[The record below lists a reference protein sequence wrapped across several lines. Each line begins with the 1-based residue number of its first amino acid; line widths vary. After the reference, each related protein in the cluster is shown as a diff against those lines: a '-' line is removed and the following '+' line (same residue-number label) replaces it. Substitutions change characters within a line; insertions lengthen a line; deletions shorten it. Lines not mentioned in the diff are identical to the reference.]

1 MPSSKEFLNIVLNK
15 LDSLDNI
22 NYKQMMGEYII
33 YYNKKIT
40 AYVCDNHLFIKA
52 TDKAKT
58 LINDYILK
66 PPYENAKDMI
76 FIEDINKYD
85 DDFFEYLFKEIYDE
99 LPSIKKKAKK

>member
-1 MPSSKEFLNIVLNK
+1 MPSSKDFLNIVLNK
-15 LDSLDNI
+15 LESLDDI

-40 AYVCDNHLFIKA
+40 AYVCDNHLFIKP
-52 TDKAKT
+52 TE
-58 LINDYILK
+58 DYILK

-85 DDFFEYLFKEIYDE
+85 NDFFGYLFKEIYDE

>member
-15 LDSLDNI
+15 LDSLEGI

-40 AYVCDNHLFIKA
+40 AYVCDNHLFIKP

-58 LINDYILK
+58 LIKK

-85 DDFFEYLFKEIYDE
+85 NDFFGYLFKEIYDE